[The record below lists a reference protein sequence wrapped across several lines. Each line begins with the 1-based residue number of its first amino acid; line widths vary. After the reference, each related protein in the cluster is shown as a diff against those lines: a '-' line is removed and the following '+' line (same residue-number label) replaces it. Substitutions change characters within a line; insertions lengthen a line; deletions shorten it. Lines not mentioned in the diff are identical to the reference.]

1 MTKVYLLSCG
11 QELYLS
17 RDAQYFW
24 VLAGRPAELLHR
36 FLRKCFK
43 AVGHFQ
49 AALVHPGGVELH
61 TLVIV

>member
-43 AVGHFQ
+43 AVGHFRV
-49 AALVHPGGVELH
+49 ALVHPGG
-61 TLVIV
+61 